1 LPPKRWVSLSI
12 REEVRKALDEI
23 ASEKGFSSIND
34 VVVFLL
40 EKYREYTDISVKHEK
55 LLTDILVKLEKL
67 LTDTSV
73 NTDISVKNT
82 ATKTQNKDKEVDKPP
97 SSSNVWCKKKSEIKS
112 IKSYVDALRA
122 RDVKLRDWWEED
134 DQYCFE
140 VE

>member
-34 VVVFLL
+34 VIVFLL

-82 ATKTQNKDKEVDKPP
+82 ATETQNKKTSNPP
-97 SSSNVWCKKKSEIKS
+97 SSSNVWCKKKSEIKN

-122 RDVKLRDWWEED
+122 RGVKLRDWWEEG